1 MLWVSVDAI
10 ERPKGGV
17 SGASGSGPRE
27 LFNCRCVDKGQRGI
41 AHISFSSCESFI
53 EHRLMLDLAC

>member
-1 MLWVSVDAI
+1 MESVEHQDPGL
-10 ERPKGGV
+10 ESCLTV
-17 SGASGSGPRE
+17 D
-27 LFNCRCVDKGQRGI
+27 VDKGQRGI